1 MKQKRSKA
9 QLAEPVVLVY
19 IGGDDPSRGDSHGFK
34 GIGQRLAQKLAGT
47 FHYLEDSHLAE
58 LYPEEQSTEAALK
71 RYFADHKAPDIVLSR
86 QWDKYAMK
94 GQNPLLCITSVNEG
108 LSEDYLGEYNLVS
121 HHLTPELLES
131 EGRKFREHYP
141 ALPHPLIAVMMV
153 NVGNT
158 WSFSKKL
165 VEKCAAYP
173 KATIFLC
180 SSRRTRPENYA
191 ALAGILTDMIK
202 ERGMEQHIRFEGYDF
217 NDGRTQQTLFNPY
230 VGLLQEA
237 DHVIVCGWSQS
248 LVSEPL
254 AAGKPV
260 MLYEARPHGSLQK
273 KGLAF
278 EFNAC
283 AARAPF
289 ETGKIKPVNVTEDI
303 AGVLARKFRQK
314 RFWHRLNPFS
324 R

>member
-9 QLAEPVVLVY
+9 QLAEPMVLVY
-19 IGGDDPSRGDSHGFK
+19 IGDDDPLRGDSHGFK
-34 GIGQRLAQKLAGT
+34 GIGQRLAQKLKGT
-47 FHYLEDSHLAE
+47 FHYLEDSHLAG
-58 LYPEEQSTEAALK
+58 LYPDELSTAAALK
-71 RYFADHKAPDIVLSR
+71 RYFADHKAPDVVLSR
-86 QWDKYAMK
+86 GWDKYAMK
-94 GQNPLLCITSVNEG
+94 GQNPLLCIMDINEG
-108 LSEDYLGEYNLVS
+108 LSEDYLGEYSLVS
-121 HHLTPELLES
+121 HHLTPELLEN
-131 EGRKFREHYP
+131 EGSKFREHYP

-153 NVGNT
+153 NVYGAWN
-158 WSFSKKL
+158 FSKKL

-173 KATIFLC
+173 EATIFLC

-202 ERGMEQHIRFEGYDF
+202 EQGMEKRIRLEGYNF
-217 NDGRTQQTLFNPY
+217 NGGRTQQALFNPY
-230 VGLLQEA
+230 MGLLQEA
-237 DHVIVCGWSQS
+237 DHVIVCGESRS

-260 MLYEARPHGSLQK
+260 MLYETRPYGSLQK

-303 AGVLARKFRQK
+303 ADALARKFKQK
-314 RFWHRLNPFS
+314 RFWYRLSPFS